1 MLEFKISFKG
11 NHLVLINI
19 YHLHLN
25 GYTLWHYP
33 VSEGTL
39 HTVINSTTS
48 TNSYEATFFKR
59 KTSALEA
66 EELVP

>member
-1 MLEFKISFKG
+1 MFEFKISFEG
-11 NHLVLINI
+11 NYLVLINI

-33 VSEGTL
+33 VSEDTL

-48 TNSYEATFFKR
+48 TKFYEDVLYAKNVCFGG
-59 KTSALEA
+59 
-66 EELVP
+66 

>member
-1 MLEFKISFKG
+1 MLQFKISFEG

-25 GYTLWHYP
+25 DYTLWHYP
-33 VSEGTL
+33 VSESTL
-39 HTVINSTTS
+39 HTVINSTTIK
-48 TNSYEATFFKR
+48 NSYEDVLYAK
-59 KTSALEA
+59 KSALEA